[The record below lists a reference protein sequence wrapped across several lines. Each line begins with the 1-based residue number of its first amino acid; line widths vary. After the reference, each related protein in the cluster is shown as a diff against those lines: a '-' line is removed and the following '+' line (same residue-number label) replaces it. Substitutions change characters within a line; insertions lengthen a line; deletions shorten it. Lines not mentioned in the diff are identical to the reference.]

1 MTDEQVPFKTLVLT
15 HYRKAEFTDKLTE
28 MCGYGLHN
36 FRKIFKKKFGRSPYE
51 WLMQKRAEHIKY
63 RLSLDY
69 IPFVD
74 ISFIRFNSTK

>member
-1 MTDEQVPFKTLVLT
+1 MSISGT
-15 HYRKAEFTDKLTE
+15 
-28 MCGYGLHN
+28 
-36 FRKIFKKKFGRSPYE
+36 SPYK

-74 ISFIRFNSTK
+74 IIDEFKFSSSAHFTAFCKQHLDDIPSNLRRNLTGGSHK